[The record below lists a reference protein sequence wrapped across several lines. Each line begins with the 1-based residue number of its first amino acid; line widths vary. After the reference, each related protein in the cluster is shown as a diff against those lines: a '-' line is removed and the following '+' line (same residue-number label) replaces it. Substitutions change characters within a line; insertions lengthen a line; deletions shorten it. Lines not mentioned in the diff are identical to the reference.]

1 MLPAETQKV
10 WAVLEKEPT
19 LAGAI
24 LIGGTALALQIGHRR
39 SYDLDLCFCTQ
50 QLPIRQID
58 RVIAALEG
66 AGITAQRSD
75 DPAAYDEFLNAGMS
89 LHDFQQD
96 FLTNQG
102 VKLTFLAADADA
114 ATILNPGCAS
124 GPRVASLEEI
134 FRLKALVSAKRS
146 NSRDW
151 FDLYVL
157 MTQHGFSIRD
167 FADTFHRTC
176 QELSLDIAF
185 NRLCS
190 GRTAPDDPGFE
201 ALCDEPP
208 TLDTLRAYFVAERN
222 GYEVESA
229 RASKSQGDR

>member
-1 MLPAETQKV
+1 M
-10 WAVLEKEPT
+10 
-19 LAGAI
+19 
-24 LIGGTALALQIGHRR
+24 
-39 SYDLDLCFCTQ
+39 
-50 QLPIRQID
+50 RQIEG
-58 RVIAALEG
+58 VIAALEG
-66 AGITAQRSD
+66 AGITARRSD
-75 DPAAYDEFLNAGMS
+75 DPASYDEFLNAGMS

-96 FLTNQG
+96 FLTIQG

-114 ATILNPGCAS
+114 AAILEPGCAS

-157 MTQHGFSIRD
+157 MTEHGFSVFD
-167 FADTFHRTC
+167 FADAFCRTR
-176 QELSLDIAF
+176 QEHSLDIAF

-201 ALCDEPP
+201 ALGDNPP
-208 TLDTLRAYFVAERN
+208 TLDALRAHFVAERDR
-222 GYEVESA
+222 YEIETA
-229 RASKSQGDR
+229 RTVKSQGNL